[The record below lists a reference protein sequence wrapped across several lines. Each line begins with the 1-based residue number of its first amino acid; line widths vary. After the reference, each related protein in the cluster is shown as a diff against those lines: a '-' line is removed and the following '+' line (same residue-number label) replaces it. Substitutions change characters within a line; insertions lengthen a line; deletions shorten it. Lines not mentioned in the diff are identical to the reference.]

1 MHNAQLKMLMDLQ
14 AWEFTGY
21 DFHLYLDTH
30 PNDPRALAEY
40 SRAEREVQR
49 LKNMYATNYGPLTA
63 GDNVNQACWR
73 WIEEPWPWEID
84 Y

>member
-1 MHNAQLKMLMDLQ
+1 MQNAQLRMLNDLQ
-14 AWEFTGY
+14 AMEFTAF

-40 SRAEREVQR
+40 SRAMREAQSV
-49 LKNMYATNYGPLTA
+49 KNMYAATYGPLMA
-63 GDNVNQACWR
+63 EDNINQACWR
-73 WIEEPWPWEID
+73 WIEEPWPWEIE

>member
-1 MHNAQLKMLMDLQ
+1 MQSGQLKMLNDLQ
-14 AWEFTGY
+14 ALEFTGF
-21 DFHLYLDTH
+21 DFQLYLNTH

-40 SRAEREVQR
+40 SRAIHESERV
-49 LKNMYATNYGPLTA
+49 KDMYTASYGPLMA
-63 GDNVNQACWR
+63 EDNVNQPCWR